1 MTHVD
6 STDTGD
12 GAVQH
17 PPGSTHSARVT
28 NPITFVAP
36 NGRKRTIPI
45 GPCLIEEL
53 DGDRV
58 DLVWG
63 PAGERSAV
71 LPTTEAERAEREGKL
86 VLLD

>member
-1 MTHVD
+1 M
-6 STDTGD
+6 
-12 GAVQH
+12 
-17 PPGSTHSARVT
+17 PPIVPNAHSTHTARVIG
-28 NPITFVAP
+28 PITFIGS

-45 GPCLIEEL
+45 GPCLLEEL

-63 PAGERSAV
+63 PAGDRSAV
-71 LPTTEAERAEREGKL
+71 LPSVEAQRAEREGRL

>member
-1 MTHVD
+1 MLSSPHPTH
-6 STDTGD
+6 T
-12 GAVQH
+12 
-17 PPGSTHSARVT
+17 ARVT
-28 NPITFVAP
+28 GPITFADP
-36 NGRKRTIPI
+36 NGRTHTIPI

-71 LPTTEAERAEREGKL
+71 LASTEAERAEREGRL